1 MKLPSDNEDEFVVL
15 YSLARQADFPGQC
28 SKVIFKTGWRPFFQH
43 GERLSA
49 RCLLFLLF
57 LFNAHTYELFEL
69 VKHSTPKPTSCQS
82 SCYLTGKQ

>member
-43 GERLSA
+43 RERLSA

-57 LFNAHTYELFEL
+57 LFNADTYELFEL
-69 VKHSTPKPTSCQS
+69 VKHSTPKPTRCQS
-82 SCYLTGKQ
+82 SCYLAGK